1 MMKSPRKEA
10 IAKALAILIKS
21 VNEEN
26 GSQLVSED
34 TSTLDSA
41 APGALFDAEEALDVT
56 KSCFIENIDRL
67 ISDIRR
73 RRNVAAP
80 IHQFPPEVFIT
91 ILTHLADA
99 YSLEGKEYRILDLMT
114 VNRTWRE
121 IIINSPQLWTTIRS
135 DYPPEFANL
144 VIERSKAH
152 PLSLQWDTSASHY
165 LDSDNDEF
173 KDILELATRNS
184 SRIRT
189 MNVVVG
195 RRSGKTLQRLLE
207 SSTPQLKILHAK
219 ASSDDVEWVT
229 GTRSFTLSEGGPL
242 KELALQWAS
251 VSNWSSWRISGL
263 RLLDL
268 SSLVKPPPIDQILRI
283 LSTSPDLEQLSL
295 RSFSSPTSLPI
306 VQWNE
311 SIVGGPIELPHLK
324 KIQLEELPPVY
335 YFSILSRIRPGVC
348 NSVRVMEIGTADT
361 NNMLNEEL
369 WRQRSDTMAV
379 LLQLSKISTPT
390 RAEHCSL
397 SVVVEPWSFTIVN
410 LVRTEAFQEPEKS
423 IIRFSHTNAPRVTQ
437 VLGEFFSAL
446 NLETPPLRLQLEDA
460 LVWRDKPFDLRP
472 WSNSLTMLQVK
483 GRYLVRA
490 VYRQLGQQW
499 VSGDGTV
506 TWLCPRLS
514 FVDLNYKEEGYID
527 EDEEIDGKQLLDAV
541 QRRGSGEYDIPAALR
556 PSRFRIWCS
565 GQRFVSIRSREEA
578 IRPIVPSFEMY

>member
-1 MMKSPRKEA
+1 MKPPRKEA
-10 IAKALAILIKS
+10 IAKALAILIES

-41 APGALFDAEEALDVT
+41 TPGALVDAEKALDVT
-56 KSCFIENIDRL
+56 RSGFIENIDRL

-121 IIINSPQLWTTIRS
+121 IIIDSPQLWTTIRS

-152 PLSLQWDTSASHY
+152 TLSLIWDTSASHY

-173 KDILELATRNS
+173 KAILELAAQNS
-184 SRIRT
+184 PRIRT

-195 RRSGKTLQRLLE
+195 RGSRKTLQRLLE
-207 SSTPQLKILHAK
+207 CSTPQLEILHAK
-219 ASSDDVEWVT
+219 LSPDGVEMDT

-242 KELALQWAS
+242 KELALHRTS

-268 SSLVKPPPIDQILRI
+268 SSLIQLPPVDQIVRI

-295 RSFSSPTSLPI
+295 RWFNPPSLPL
-306 VQWNE
+306 VRWDERN
-311 SIVGGPIELPHLK
+311 VGEPIELPHLK
-324 KIQLEELPPVY
+324 KIKLEELPPVY

-348 NSVRVMEIGTADT
+348 NSVRLMGIGTGET
-361 NNMLNEEL
+361 NNMLSEEL
-369 WRQRSDTMAV
+369 WRERGETMSA

-390 RAEHCSL
+390 RVENCPL
-397 SVVVEPWSFTIVN
+397 SVVVDSWSATIVN
-410 LVRTEAFQEPEKS
+410 LVRTEALQEPEKS
-423 IIRFSHTNAPRVTQ
+423 IFRLFHTNAHRITQ

-460 LVWRDKPFDLRP
+460 IVGRDTPFDLRL
-472 WSNSLTMLQVK
+472 WSSSL
-483 GRYLVRA
+483 
-490 VYRQLGQQW
+490 
-499 VSGDGTV
+499 
-506 TWLCPRLS
+506 
-514 FVDLNYKEEGYID
+514 
-527 EDEEIDGKQLLDAV
+527 
-541 QRRGSGEYDIPAALR
+541 
-556 PSRFRIWCS
+556 
-565 GQRFVSIRSREEA
+565 
-578 IRPIVPSFEMY
+578 

>member
-1 MMKSPRKEA
+1 MNPPRKEA
-10 IAKALAILIKS
+10 IAKALAILIES

-41 APGALFDAEEALDVT
+41 TTGTLVDAEQALDVT

-67 ISDIRR
+67 IADIRR

-121 IIINSPQLWTTIRS
+121 IIIDSPQLWTTIRS

-152 PLSLQWDTSASHY
+152 TLSLIWDTSASHY

-173 KDILELATRNS
+173 KAILELATQNS
-184 SRIRT
+184 SRIRSI
-189 MNVVVG
+189 NVVVG
-195 RRSGKTLQRLLE
+195 RRSAKTLQRLLE
-207 SSTPQLKILHAK
+207 CPTPQLEILHAK
-219 ASSDDVEWVT
+219 PSSDGAESDLA
-229 GTRSFTLSEGGPL
+229 TRSFTLSEGGPL
-242 KELALQWAS
+242 KELALHWVS

-268 SSLVKPPPIDQILRI
+268 YNLVNPPADQILRI

-295 RSFSSPTSLPI
+295 RFFHPPTSVPL
-306 VQWNE
+306 VRWNE
-311 SIVGGPIELPHLK
+311 HNVGEPIELPHLK
-324 KIQLEELPPVY
+324 KIRLEELPPVY
-335 YFSILSRIRPGVC
+335 NLSILSRIRLGVC
-348 NSVRVMEIGTADT
+348 NFVRVMGLGNGEA
-361 NNMLNEEL
+361 NNMPSAEL
-369 WRQRSDTMAV
+369 WRERGETMAA

-390 RAEHCSL
+390 PAENCPL
-397 SVVVEPWSFTIVN
+397 SVMVDSWSAAIVN
-410 LVRTEAFQEPEKS
+410 LVRTEALQEPEKS
-423 IIRFSHTNAPRVTQ
+423 IVRLYHTDAPHITQ

-460 LVWRDKPFDLRP
+460 IVWRDKPFDLRL
-472 WSNSLTMLQVK
+472 WSSSLSMLQVK
-483 GRYLVRA
+483 GSYLVRA

-499 VSGDGTV
+499 VSGDGTM

-514 FVDLNYKEEGYID
+514 FLDLNYKGNEYVS
-527 EDEEIDGKQLLDAV
+527 EDEEMDGKQLLDAV
-541 QRRGSGEYDIPAALR
+541 QRRWSGEHDIPAALQ
-556 PSRFRIWCS
+556 PSRFRIGCD
-565 GQRFVSIRSREEA
+565 GQWFASIRSREEA
-578 IRPIVPSFEMY
+578 IRSMVPSFEIY